1 MFQKSLKFPQVRSLI
16 DYGDAIYTQT
26 INDVAIC
33 CAYAIMDI
41 PDPLEAALPI
51 VRGYHKSFPLQ
62 EQELEFLY
70 SLIAV
75 RLIISVTKAAINK
88 IETPANEYL
97 WISENQLGNSFTNGQ
112 ILAQNLLIISFVK
125 PAILSRT
132 Q

>member
-1 MFQKSLKFPQVRSLI
+1 PQVRSLI

-26 INDVAIC
+26 INDLAIC

-97 WISENQLGNSFTNGQ
+97 WISEKP
-112 ILAQNLLIISFVK
+112 AWNLLYKWSNINPEFAHYQFRK
-125 PAILSRT
+125 ACNLEPH
-132 Q
+132 